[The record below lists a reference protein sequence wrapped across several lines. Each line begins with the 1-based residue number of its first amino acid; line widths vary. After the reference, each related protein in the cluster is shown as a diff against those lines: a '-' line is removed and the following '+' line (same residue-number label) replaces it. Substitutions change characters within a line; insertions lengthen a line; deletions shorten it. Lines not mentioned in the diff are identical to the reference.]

1 MAAVIGSTVGGSD
14 SVEHK
19 VHPAFE
25 QLRSHRIETLN
36 ITVEEY
42 RHRKT
47 GARHLH
53 LAADN
58 DENVFFVALRTFPM
72 DSTGVAHI
80 LEHTALCGSER
91 FPVRDPFF
99 MMIHRSLNTFMNA
112 FTSSDWTAY
121 PFASMNRKDF
131 DNLLTV
137 YLDSVFFSTLD
148 PLDFAQE
155 GHRLEFD
162 TPTDPATDLV
172 YRGVVYNE
180 MKGAM
185 SSPTSQLWQ
194 NLSSHLFPTT
204 TYHYNSGGEP
214 DQIVDLSYQ
223 DMLSFYRHHYHPSN
237 ATFAT
242 YGNIPAHEHHARFEE
257 LALKRFDRLEIEL
270 PVHDEK
276 RLFSPV
282 RVEQGYAISEQEDTA
297 GKTHIVMGWL
307 LGHSFDLQ
315 ENLEAQL
322 LASVLLENSA
332 SPLMRALETTDIGHA
347 PSPMCGI
354 EDSNREMTFV
364 CGIEGSEPG
373 QQGALETLIEETLA
387 RVVSE
392 GVSEER
398 LEAILHQLEL
408 QQREIA
414 GDQFPYGLQ
423 LIMSAISPMIHGGDP
438 VELLDLEPVLEKM
451 REKIRD
457 PGYVPDLIRRKILE
471 NPHRV
476 TLTLRPDDKLE
487 PRRQQAIREAL
498 ARRKAALTEQETQE
512 IIDRARALEDR
523 QARKD
528 DDSMLP
534 KVDLSDVPL
543 QLPEPECRYD
553 GDSSTSLYARG
564 TNGLVYEQIIVPV
577 PDLSQDDLV
586 LLPYYTTLITEVG
599 CGDLDYLG
607 MQDRISAESGGISVS
622 FSAKG
627 GIDDAQNLSGYLVF
641 SGKALARNRA
651 ELTRLLADVFNSA
664 RFDEQERIRE
674 LVAQVRT
681 RRDQAVTGSGHSLA
695 MGAASQ
701 GISPG
706 AWLAFRLGGLE
717 AIRGARVLDK
727 SLDDPED
734 LATFC
739 DSLARLHGRIRQQ
752 SRQFLLVAEDE
763 QLEPMLD
770 DVKELWSGQPAATGE
785 QWRLSHRPYQVH
797 QAWLTS
803 TQVNFC
809 SRAFP
814 TVAVDHP
821 DAAPL
826 SVLGGFL
833 RNGYLHRAIRE
844 KGGAYGGG
852 AGQDSV
858 NGTFRFF
865 SYRDPRLSE
874 TLDDF
879 DQSLRW
885 LEEENHEAQDLE
897 ESILGV
903 IGQLDRPRS
912 PAGAARHAF
921 HNRLFG
927 RTPEQRSRFR
937 ERVLAVTIADMQR
950 VARTWLA
957 PENASTA
964 VVTSHDNRELA
975 QKLGLELREL

>member
-1 MAAVIGSTVGGSD
+1 MAAVTSAVTNSIES
-14 SVEHK
+14 K

-25 QLRSHRIETLN
+25 QLRSHRIDTLN
-36 ITVEEY
+36 VTVEEY

-72 DSTGVAHI
+72 DSTGVAHV

-99 MMIHRSLNTFMNA
+99 MMIRRSLNTFMNA

-137 YLDSVFFSTLD
+137 YLDSVFFSSLD

-162 TPTDPATDLV
+162 TPNDSSTDLV

-194 NLSSHLFPTT
+194 SLSSHLFPTT

-214 DQIVDLSYQ
+214 DQIVDLSYE
-223 DMLSFYRHHYHPSN
+223 DLLSFYRHHYHPSN

-242 YGNIPAHEHHARFEE
+242 YGNIPAQEHHERFEE
-257 LALKRFDRLEIEL
+257 LALKRFDHLDIDL
-270 PVHDEK
+270 PVNDEK

-282 RVEQGYAISEQEDTA
+282 RVEQGYAISEQEETA
-297 GKTHIVMGWL
+297 NKTHIVMGWL

-315 ENLEAQL
+315 ENLEGQL
-322 LASVLLENSA
+322 LASVLLDNSA

-364 CGIEGSEPG
+364 CGIEGTEPE
-373 QQGALETLIEETLA
+373 QQGALETLVEETLA

-392 GVSEER
+392 GVTQER

-408 QQREIA
+408 HQREIS

-423 LIMSAISPMIHGGDP
+423 LIMSAISPMVHGGDP
-438 VELLDLEPVLEKM
+438 VELLDLEPVLATM

-457 PGYVPDLIRRKILE
+457 PDYVPDLIRRKLLE

-476 TLTLRPDDKLE
+476 TLTLRPDQKLDA
-487 PRRQQAIREAL
+487 RRQEAIREAL
-498 ARRKAALTEQETQE
+498 ARRKAALTENEVQE
-512 IIDRARALEDR
+512 IIERAQALEDR
-523 QARKD
+523 QTRKD
-528 DDSMLP
+528 DDSILP

-553 GDSSTSLYARG
+553 GDASASLYARG
-564 TNGLVYEQIIVPV
+564 TNGLVYEQIVLPV
-577 PDLSQDDLV
+577 PNLSRDELA
-586 LLPYYTTLITEVG
+586 LLPYYTTLISEVG
-599 CGDLDYLG
+599 CGELDYLQ
-607 MQDRISAESGGISVS
+607 MQDRISAESGGIGVS

-627 GIDDAQNLSGYLVF
+627 QVDNVHNLSGHMIF
-641 SGKALARNRA
+641 SGKALARNRSG
-651 ELTRLLADVFNSA
+651 LTRLLGDLFNGA
-664 RFDEQERIRE
+664 RFDEQGRIRE
-674 LVAQVRT
+674 LVAQIRA
-681 RRDQAVTGSGHSLA
+681 RREQAVTGSGHALA

-701 GISPG
+701 GISAG
-706 AWLAFRLGGLE
+706 AWLSFRLGGLE
-717 AIRGARVLDK
+717 AIRGSKTLDK
-727 SLDDPED
+727 SLDDPAE
-734 LATFC
+734 LAAFC
-739 DSLARLHGRIRQQ
+739 DRLAKLHERIQQ
-752 SRQFLLVAEDE
+752 QHRQFLLIAEDE
-763 QLEPMLD
+763 QLQPMLEE
-770 DVKELWSGQPAATGE
+770 VKELWGNSSIETGE
-785 QWRLSHRPYQVH
+785 AWNLTQSSSQVR

-809 SRAFP
+809 AKAFP

-821 DAAPL
+821 DAAAL
-826 SVLGGFL
+826 TVLGGFL

-879 DQSLRW
+879 DQSLTW
-885 LEEENHEAQDLE
+885 LEEEDHDAQELE

-921 HNRLFG
+921 HNQLFG
-927 RTPEQRSRFR
+927 RSPEQRSRFR
-937 ERVLAVTIADMQR
+937 ERVLAVTIDDMKR
-950 VARTWLA
+950 VARTWLVQDQ
-957 PENASTA
+957 ASTA
-964 VVTSHDNRELA
+964 VITSHDNRKLA
-975 QKLGLELREL
+975 ESLGLELQEL

>member
-1 MAAVIGSTVGGSD
+1 MAAVIDNAT
-14 SVEHK
+14 
-19 VHPAFE
+19 HPAFE
-25 QLRSHRIETLN
+25 KLRSHRISTLN
-36 ITVEEY
+36 LDVEEY
-42 RHRKT
+42 RHKKT

-72 DSTGVAHI
+72 DSTGVAHV

-99 MMIHRSLNTFMNA
+99 MMIRRSLNTFMNA

-137 YLDSVFFSTLD
+137 YLDSVFFSSLD

-162 TPTDPATDLV
+162 TPDDPKTDLV

-214 DQIVDLSYQ
+214 DHIVDLSY
-223 DMLSFYRHHYHPSN
+223 DDLVKFYRHHYHPSN
-237 ATFAT
+237 AIFAT
-242 YGNIPAHEHHARFEE
+242 YGDIPAHEHHERFEE
-257 LALKRFDRLEIEL
+257 LALKQFDRLDVEL
-270 PVHDEK
+270 PVRDEK
-276 RLFSPV
+276 RMFAPV
-282 RVEQGYAISEQEDTA
+282 RVEQGYAVNEGEGTEN
-297 GKTHIVMGWL
+297 KTHIVMGWL

-315 ENLEAQL
+315 ENLEGQL
-322 LASVLLENSA
+322 LSAVLLENSA
-332 SPLMRALETTDIGHA
+332 SPLMRALETTDLGHA
-347 PSPMCGI
+347 PSPMCGL

-364 CGIEGSEPG
+364 CGIEGTEPEK
-373 QQGALETLIEETLA
+373 QKELETLIESTLLKVA
-387 RVVSE
+387 EE

-408 QQREIA
+408 HQREIA

-423 LIMSAISPMIHGGDP
+423 LIMSAISPMVHGGDP
-438 VELLDLEPVLEKM
+438 VELLDLEPVLATL
-451 REKIRD
+451 REKIQD
-457 PGYVPDLIRRKILE
+457 PEYVPGLIRRKLLE

-476 TLTLRPDDKLE
+476 TLTLRPDEQLE
-487 PRRQQAIREAL
+487 GHRQQAIRDAL
-498 ARRKAALTEQETQE
+498 ASRKAELTESEVQE
-512 IIDRARALEDR
+512 IVDRAKALEER
-523 QARKD
+523 QMRKD
-528 DDSMLP
+528 DDSILP

-543 QLPEPECRYD
+543 QMPEPESRYD
-553 GDSSTSLYARG
+553 GDISATVFARG
-564 TNGLVYEQIIVPV
+564 TNGLVYEQVVVPV
-577 PDLSQDDLV
+577 PELTEEELFLV
-586 LLPYYTTLITEVG
+586 PYYTTLISEVG
-599 CGDLDYLG
+599 CGDLNYLQ
-607 MQDRISAESGGISVS
+607 MQDRISAESGGIGAA

-627 GIDDAQNLSGYLVF
+627 KIDDVQALSGYIVF
-641 SGKALARNRA
+641 NGKALARNRR
-651 ELTRLLADVFNSA
+651 ELTRLLRDMYTSA
-664 RFDEQERIRE
+664 RFDEKERIRE
-674 LVAQVRT
+674 LIAQIRT
-681 RRDQAVTGSGHSLA
+681 RREQAVTGSGHALA

-701 GISPG
+701 GMSPG
-706 AWLAFRLGGLE
+706 SWLSFRLGGL
-717 AIRGARVLDK
+717 AGIRGTKQLDQALK
-727 SLDDPED
+727 DPKELDA
-734 LATFC
+734 LC
-739 DSLARLHGRIRQQ
+739 
-752 SRQFLLVAEDE
+752 E
-763 QLEPMLD
+763 QLAALHEKIRKQGREFLVIGEEDQLPAMVDDLKSCWKDEAGTATSQWAMEP
-770 DVKELWSGQPAATGE
+770 VSYTTRE
-785 QWRLSHRPYQVH
+785 
-797 QAWLTS
+797 AWLTS

-809 SRAFP
+809 AKAYS
-814 TVAVDHP
+814 TVPVDHP
-821 DAAPL
+821 DAAAL
-826 SVLGGFL
+826 TVLGGFL

-865 SYRDPRLSE
+865 SYRDPRLAE

-879 DQSLRW
+879 DKALAW
-885 LEEENHEAQDLE
+885 LHETDHEYQELE

-921 HNRLFG
+921 HNKLFG
-927 RTPEQRSRFR
+927 RSPEQRARFR
-937 ERVLAVTIADMQR
+937 ERVLAVTLDDLKR
-950 VARTWLA
+950 VAKTWLV
-957 PENASTA
+957 PEKASTA
-964 VVTSHDNRELA
+964 VVTSPENRELVE
-975 QKLGLELREL
+975 QLGLAIEEM

>member
-1 MAAVIGSTVGGSD
+1 MAAVIDNAT
-14 SVEHK
+14 
-19 VHPAFE
+19 HPAFE
-25 QLRSHRIETLN
+25 KLRSHRIDTLN
-36 ITVEEY
+36 LEVEEY
-42 RHRKT
+42 RHKKT

-91 FPVRDPFF
+91 YPVRDPFF
-99 MMIHRSLNTFMNA
+99 MMIRRSLNTFMNA

-131 DNLLTV
+131 DNLLSV
-137 YLDSVFFSTLD
+137 YLDCVFFSKLD

-162 TPTDPATDLV
+162 KPEDPSTDLV

-214 DQIVDLSYQ
+214 DHIVDLSYDDLQ
-223 DMLSFYRHHYHPSN
+223 QFYRHHYHPSN
-237 ATFAT
+237 AIFAT
-242 YGNIPAHEHHARFEE
+242 YGDIPAHEHHEKFEQ
-257 LALKRFDRLEIEL
+257 LALKRFDRLDIDL
-270 PVHDEK
+270 PVRDEK
-276 RLFSPV
+276 RMFAPV
-282 RVEQGYAISEQEDTA
+282 RVEQGYAVNEGEGTDN
-297 GKTHIVMGWL
+297 KTHIVVGWL

-315 ENLEAQL
+315 ENLEGQL
-322 LASVLLENSA
+322 LSAVLLENSA
-332 SPLMRALETTDIGHA
+332 SPLMRALETTDLGHS
-347 PSPMCGI
+347 PSPMCGL

-364 CGIEGSEPG
+364 CGIEGSEPDKHKDLE
-373 QQGALETLIEETLA
+373 ALLESTLLK
-387 RVVSE
+387 VVEE
-392 GVSEER
+392 GVSQER

-408 QQREIA
+408 HQREIA

-423 LIMSAISPMIHGGDP
+423 LIMSAIAPMVHGGDP
-438 VELLDLEPVLEKM
+438 VELLDLEPVLATL

-457 PGYVPDLIRRKILE
+457 PKYVPDLIRRKLLE

-476 TLTLRPDDKLE
+476 TLTLRPDEKLE
-487 PRRQQAIREAL
+487 SRRQEAIREAL
-498 ARRKAALTEQETQE
+498 ARRKAELTEEE
-512 IIDRARALEDR
+512 VRMIVDRAKALEER
-523 QARKD
+523 QMQKD
-528 DDSMLP
+528 DDSILP

-543 QLPEPECRYD
+543 QMPEPEGRYD
-553 GDSSTSLYARG
+553 GDISATVYARG
-564 TNGLVYEQIIVPV
+564 TNGLIYEQIVVPV
-577 PDLSQDDLV
+577 PALTEEELLLV
-586 LLPYYTTLITEVG
+586 PYYTTLISEVG
-599 CGDLDYLG
+599 CGELDYLQ
-607 MQDRISAESGGISVS
+607 MQDRISAESGGIGAA

-627 GIDDAQNLSGYLVF
+627 RIDDVQALSGYIIF
-641 SGKALARNRA
+641 NGKALARNRS
-651 ELTRLLADVFNSA
+651 ELTRLLRDVYTNA
-664 RFDEQERIRE
+664 RFDEKERIRE
-674 LVAQVRT
+674 IIAQIRA
-681 RRDQAVTGSGHSLA
+681 RREQAVTGSGHALA

-701 GISPG
+701 GMSPG
-706 AWLAFRLGGLE
+706 AWLSFRLGGL
-717 AIRGARVLDK
+717 AGIRGTKQLDQALK
-727 SLDDPED
+727 DPEE
-734 LATFC
+734 LTALC
-739 DSLARLHGRIRQQ
+739 DKLSALHEKIGNQGRE
-752 SRQFLLVAEDE
+752 FLVIGEEE
-763 QLEPMLD
+763 QLPAMVDDLKSCWRGASEAGVSGWEMEP
-770 DVKELWSGQPAATGE
+770 VNYTTRE
-785 QWRLSHRPYQVH
+785 
-797 QAWLTS
+797 AWLTS

-809 SRAFP
+809 SKAYS

-821 DAAPL
+821 DAAAL
-826 SVLGGFL
+826 TVLGGFL

-865 SYRDPRLSE
+865 SYRDPRLEE

-879 DQSLRW
+879 DAALAW
-885 LEEENHEAQDLE
+885 LQDNDHDYQELE

-921 HNRLFG
+921 HNKLFG
-927 RTPEQRSRFR
+927 RTPEQRARFR
-937 ERVLAVTIADMQR
+937 ERVLSVTLDDLKR
-950 VARTWLA
+950 VARTWLV
-957 PENASTA
+957 PEKASTA
-964 VVTSHDNRELA
+964 VVTSPENRDRAE
-975 QKLGLELREL
+975 KLGLNIQEL

>member
-1 MAAVIGSTVGGSD
+1 MAAVTSAVTNSIES
-14 SVEHK
+14 K

-25 QLRSHRIETLN
+25 QLRSHRIDTLN
-36 ITVEEY
+36 VTVEEY

-72 DSTGVAHI
+72 DSTGVAHV

-99 MMIHRSLNTFMNA
+99 MMIRRSLNTFMNA

-137 YLDSVFFSTLD
+137 YLDSVFFSSLD

-162 TPTDPATDLV
+162 TPNDSSTDLV

-194 NLSSHLFPTT
+194 SLSSHLFPTT

-214 DQIVDLSYQ
+214 DQIVDLSYE
-223 DMLSFYRHHYHPSN
+223 DLLSFYRHHYHPSN

-242 YGNIPAHEHHARFEE
+242 YGNIPAHEHHERFEE
-257 LALKRFDRLEIEL
+257 LALKRFDHLDIDL
-270 PVHDEK
+270 PVNDEK

-282 RVEQGYAISEQEDTA
+282 RVEQGYAISDQEETA
-297 GKTHIVMGWL
+297 NKTHIVMGWL

-315 ENLEAQL
+315 ENLEGQL
-322 LASVLLENSA
+322 LASVLLDNSA

-364 CGIEGSEPG
+364 CGIEGTEPE
-373 QQGALETLIEETLA
+373 QQGALETLVEETLA

-392 GVSEER
+392 GVTQER

-408 QQREIA
+408 HQREIS

-423 LIMSAISPMIHGGDP
+423 LIMSAISPMVHGGDP
-438 VELLDLEPVLEKM
+438 VELLDLEPVLATM

-457 PGYVPDLIRRKILE
+457 PDYVSDLIRRKLLE

-476 TLTLRPDDKLE
+476 TLTLRPDQKLDA
-487 PRRQQAIREAL
+487 RRQEAIREAL
-498 ARRKAALTEQETQE
+498 ARRKAALTENEVQE
-512 IIDRARALEDR
+512 IIERAQALEDR
-523 QARKD
+523 QTRKD
-528 DDSMLP
+528 DDSILP

-553 GDSSTSLYARG
+553 GDASASLYARG
-564 TNGLVYEQIIVPV
+564 TNGLVYEQIVLPV
-577 PDLSQDDLV
+577 PNLSSDELA
-586 LLPYYTTLITEVG
+586 LLPYYTTLISEVG
-599 CGDLDYLG
+599 CGELDYLQ
-607 MQDRISAESGGISVS
+607 MQDRISAESGGIGVS

-627 GIDDAQNLSGYLVF
+627 QVDNVHNLSGHMIF
-641 SGKALARNRA
+641 SGKALARNRSA
-651 ELTRLLADVFNSA
+651 LTRLLGDLFHGA
-664 RFDEQERIRE
+664 RFDEQGRIRE
-674 LVAQVRT
+674 LVAQIRA
-681 RRDQAVTGSGHSLA
+681 RREQAVTGSGHALA

-701 GISPG
+701 GISAG
-706 AWLAFRLGGLE
+706 AWLSFRLGGLE
-717 AIRGARVLDK
+717 AIRGSKTLDK
-727 SLDDPED
+727 SLDDPAE
-734 LATFC
+734 LAAFC
-739 DSLARLHGRIRQQ
+739 DRLAKLHERIQQ
-752 SRQFLLVAEDE
+752 QHRQFLLIAEDE
-763 QLEPMLD
+763 QLQPMLEE
-770 DVKELWSGQPAATGE
+770 VKELWGNSSIETGE
-785 QWRLSHRPYQVH
+785 AWNLTQSSSQVR

-809 SRAFP
+809 AKAFP

-821 DAAPL
+821 DAAAL
-826 SVLGGFL
+826 TVLGGFL

-858 NGTFRFF
+858 NGSFRFF

-879 DQSLRW
+879 DQSLTW
-885 LEEENHEAQDLE
+885 LEEEDHDAQELE

-921 HNRLFG
+921 HNQLFG
-927 RTPEQRSRFR
+927 RSPEQRSRFR
-937 ERVLAVTIADMQR
+937 ERVLAVTIDDMKR
-950 VARTWLA
+950 VARTWLVQDQ
-957 PENASTA
+957 ASTA
-964 VVTSHDNRELA
+964 VITSHDNRKLA
-975 QKLGLELREL
+975 ESLGLELQEL

>member
-1 MAAVIGSTVGGSD
+1 MAAVIDNAT
-14 SVEHK
+14 
-19 VHPAFE
+19 HPAFE
-25 QLRSHRIETLN
+25 KLRSHRIDTLN
-36 ITVEEY
+36 LEVEEY
-42 RHRKT
+42 RHKKT

-99 MMIHRSLNTFMNA
+99 MMIRRSLNTFMNA

-131 DNLLTV
+131 DNLLSV
-137 YLDSVFFSTLD
+137 YLDCVFFSKLD

-162 TPTDPATDLV
+162 KPADPSTDLV

-214 DQIVDLSYQ
+214 DHIVDLSYDDLLQ
-223 DMLSFYRHHYHPSN
+223 FYRHHYHPSN
-237 ATFAT
+237 AIFAT
-242 YGNIPAHEHHARFEE
+242 YGDIPAHEHHEKFEE
-257 LALKRFDRLEIEL
+257 LALKRFDRLDIDL
-270 PVHDEK
+270 PVRDEK
-276 RLFSPV
+276 RMFAPV
-282 RVEQGYAISEQEDTA
+282 RVEQGYAVNEGEGTDN
-297 GKTHIVMGWL
+297 KTHIVVGWL

-315 ENLEAQL
+315 GNLEGQL
-322 LASVLLENSA
+322 LSAVLLENSA
-332 SPLMRALETTDIGHA
+332 SPLMRALETTDLGHA
-347 PSPMCGI
+347 PSPMCGL

-364 CGIEGSEPG
+364 CGIEGSEPDKHKDLE
-373 QQGALETLIEETLA
+373 ALLESTLLK
-387 RVVSE
+387 VVEE

-408 QQREIA
+408 HQREIA

-423 LIMSAISPMIHGGDP
+423 LIMSAIAPMVHGGDP
-438 VELLDLEPVLEKM
+438 VELLDLEPVLATL

-457 PGYVPDLIRRKILE
+457 PQYVPDLIRRKLLE

-476 TLTLRPDDKLE
+476 TLTLRPDEKLE
-487 PRRQQAIREAL
+487 SRRQEAIREAL
-498 ARRKAALTEQETQE
+498 ARRKAELTDDDVKM
-512 IIDRARALEDR
+512 IVDRAKALEER
-523 QARKD
+523 QMQKD
-528 DDSMLP
+528 DDSILP

-543 QLPEPECRYD
+543 QMPEPEGRYD
-553 GDSSTSLYARG
+553 GDISATVYARG
-564 TNGLVYEQIIVPV
+564 TNGLVYEQIVVPV
-577 PDLSQDDLV
+577 PALTEEELLLV
-586 LLPYYTTLITEVG
+586 PYYTTLISEVG
-599 CGDLDYLG
+599 CGDLDYLQ
-607 MQDRISAESGGISVS
+607 MQDRISAESGGIGAA

-627 GIDDAQNLSGYLVF
+627 RIDDVQELSGYIIF
-641 SGKALARNRA
+641 NGKALARNRS
-651 ELTRLLADVFNSA
+651 ELTRLLRDVYTSA
-664 RFDEQERIRE
+664 RFDEKERIRE
-674 LVAQVRT
+674 IIAQIRA
-681 RRDQAVTGSGHSLA
+681 RREQAVTGSGHALA
-695 MGAASQ
+695 MGAAAQ
-701 GISPG
+701 GMSPG
-706 AWLAFRLGGLE
+706 AWLSFRLGGL
-717 AIRGARVLDK
+717 AGIRGTKQLDQALK
-727 SLDDPED
+727 DPEELTALCDKLSALHKKIGNQGREFLVIGEEDQLPAMVDD
-734 LATFC
+734 LKSCWRDA
-739 DSLARLHGRIRQQ
+739 SEAGV
-752 SRQFLLVAEDE
+752 SGWKM
-763 QLEPMLD
+763 EP
-770 DVKELWSGQPAATGE
+770 VNYTTRE
-785 QWRLSHRPYQVH
+785 
-797 QAWLTS
+797 AWLTS

-809 SRAFP
+809 SRAYS

-821 DAAPL
+821 DAAAL
-826 SVLGGFL
+826 TVLGGFL

-865 SYRDPRLSE
+865 SYRDPRLEE

-879 DQSLRW
+879 DAALAW
-885 LEEENHEAQDLE
+885 LQDNDHDYQELE

-921 HNRLFG
+921 HNKLFG
-927 RTPEQRSRFR
+927 RTPEQRARFR
-937 ERVLAVTIADMQR
+937 ERVLSVTLDDLKR
-950 VARTWLA
+950 VARTWLV
-957 PENASTA
+957 PEKASTA
-964 VVTSHDNRELA
+964 VVTSPENRARAE
-975 QKLGLELREL
+975 KLGLAIQEL

>member
-1 MAAVIGSTVGGSD
+1 MAAVMGSI
-14 SVEHK
+14 ENK

-25 QLRSHRIETLN
+25 QLRSHRIDTLN
-36 ITVEEY
+36 VTVEEY
-42 RHRKT
+42 RHKKT

-99 MMIHRSLNTFMNA
+99 MMIRRSLNTFMNA

-137 YLDSVFFSTLD
+137 YLDSVFFSSLD

-162 TPTDPATDLV
+162 TPEDPSTDLV

-214 DQIVDLSYQ
+214 DEIVDLSYE
-223 DMLSFYRHHYHPSN
+223 DLLSFYRHHYHPSN

-242 YGNIPAHEHHARFEE
+242 YGNIPAHEHHERFEE
-257 LALKRFDRLEIEL
+257 LALKRFDRLDIDL

-282 RVEQGYAISEQEDTA
+282 RVEQGYAISEQEETA
-297 GKTHIVMGWL
+297 NKTHIVVGWL

-315 ENLEAQL
+315 ENLEGQL

-364 CGIEGSEPG
+364 CGIEGTEPE
-373 QQGALETLIEETLA
+373 QQGALEALIEETLA
-387 RVVSE
+387 SVVKD
-392 GVSEER
+392 GVSEDR

-408 QQREIA
+408 HQREIA

-423 LIMSAISPMIHGGDP
+423 LIMSAISPMVHGGDP
-438 VELLDLEPVLEKM
+438 VELLDLEPVLNSM
-451 REKIRD
+451 REKIRNPD
-457 PGYVPDLIRRKILE
+457 YVPDLIRRKLLGS
-471 NPHRV
+471 PHRV
-476 TLTLRPDDKLE
+476 TLTLRPDQKLDA
-487 PRRQQAIREAL
+487 RRQDAIREAL
-498 ARRKAALTEQETQE
+498 AKRKAALTEQEVQE
-512 IIDRARALEDR
+512 IIERARALESR
-523 QARKD
+523 QTRKD
-528 DDSMLP
+528 DDSILP
-534 KVDLSDVPL
+534 KVDLTDVPL
-543 QLPEPECRYD
+543 QLPEPEGRYD
-553 GDSSTSLYARG
+553 GDAGAWLYARG
-564 TNGLVYEQIIVPV
+564 TNGLVYEQIVVPV
-577 PDLSQDDLV
+577 PNLSEDELA
-586 LLPYYTTLITEVG
+586 LLPYYTTLISEVG
-599 CGDLDYLG
+599 CGDLDYLQ
-607 MQDRISAESGGISVS
+607 MQDRISAESGGVGVS

-627 GIDDAQNLSGYLVF
+627 RIDNVHNLSGYMTF
-641 SGKALARNRA
+641 NGKALARNRGL
-651 ELTRLLADVFNSA
+651 LTRLLGDVFSGA
-664 RFDEQERIRE
+664 RFDEHGRIRE
-674 LVAQVRT
+674 LVAQIRA
-681 RRDQAVTGSGHSLA
+681 RREQAVTGSGHGLA

-706 AWLAFRLGGLE
+706 AWLSFRLGGLE
-717 AIRGARVLDK
+717 AIRGSKSLDK
-727 SLDDPED
+727 SLDDPAD
-734 LATFC
+734 LAAFC
-739 DSLARLHGRIRQQ
+739 DRLVSLHRRIQQ
-752 SRQFLLVAEDE
+752 QPRQFLLVGEDE
-763 QLEPMLD
+763 QLQPMLD
-770 DVKELWSGQPAATGE
+770 EVKGLWGDTAAQKGDDWELAKS
-785 QWRLSHRPYQVH
+785 PYQVR

-809 SRAFP
+809 ARAFP

-821 DAAPL
+821 DAAAL
-826 SVLGGFL
+826 TVLGGFL
-833 RNGYLHRAIRE
+833 RNGFLHRAIRE

-879 DQSLRW
+879 DESLRW
-885 LEEENHEAQDLE
+885 LKEQDHDAQDLE

-921 HNRLFG
+921 NNRLFG

-937 ERVLAVTIADMQR
+937 ERVLAVTIDDMKR
-950 VARTWLA
+950 VAETWLKA
-957 PENASTA
+957 DSASTA
-964 VVTSHDNRELA
+964 VITSHENRKLVEN
-975 QKLGLELREL
+975 LGLDVQEL

>member
-1 MAAVIGSTVGGSD
+1 MAAVIENT
-14 SVEHK
+14 

-25 QLRSHRIETLN
+25 QLRSHRISTLN
-36 ITVEEY
+36 VTVEEY

-137 YLDSVFFSTLD
+137 YLDSVFFSSLD

-162 TPTDPATDLV
+162 TPDDPSTDLV

-185 SSPTSQLWQ
+185 SAPTSQLWQ
-194 NLSSHLFPTT
+194 HLSSHLFPTT

-214 DQIVDLSYQ
+214 DHIVDLSY
-223 DMLSFYRHHYHPSN
+223 DDLLGFYRHHYHPSN
-237 ATFAT
+237 AIFAT
-242 YGNIPAHEHHARFEE
+242 YGDIPAHEHHERFEE
-257 LALKRFDRLEIEL
+257 LALKRFDRLDVEL
-270 PVHDEK
+270 PVRDEK
-276 RLFSPV
+276 RMFSPV
-282 RVEQGYAISEQEDTA
+282 RVDQSYAVSEGEET
-297 GKTHIVMGWL
+297 GHKTHIVVGWL

-315 ENLEAQL
+315 ENLEGQL

-332 SPLMRALETTDIGHA
+332 SPLMRALETTDLGHS
-347 PSPMCGI
+347 PSPMCGL

-364 CGIEGSEPG
+364 CGIEGSEPDK
-373 QQGALETLIEETLA
+373 QGDLEQLIEQTLA
-387 RVVSE
+387 KVVEE
-392 GVSEER
+392 GVSQDR

-408 QQREIA
+408 HQREIA
-414 GDQFPYGLQ
+414 GDSFPYGLQ
-423 LIMSAISPMIHGGDP
+423 LIMTAISPMVHGGDP
-438 VELLDLEPVLEKM
+438 VELLDLEPVLADM
-451 REKIRD
+451 REKIQD
-457 PGYVPDLIRRKILE
+457 PQYVPGLIRSKLLE

-487 PRRQQAIREAL
+487 SRRQAAIRDAL
-498 ARRKAALTEQETQE
+498 ARRKASLTDEEVRQ
-512 IIDRARALEDR
+512 IIDRAQALEER
-523 QARKD
+523 QTRKD
-528 DDSMLP
+528 DDSILP

-543 QLPEPECRYD
+543 QLPEPEARFA
-553 GDSSTSLYARG
+553 GDMAATIYARG
-564 TNGLVYEQIIVPV
+564 TNGLVYEQVIVPV
-577 PDLSQDDLV
+577 PNLSRDELF
-586 LLPYYTTLITEVG
+586 LLPFYTTLIPEVG
-599 CGDLDYLG
+599 CGELNYLQ
-607 MQDRISAESGGISVS
+607 MQDRISAESGGISAS

-627 GIDDAQNLSGYLVF
+627 RIDDVQDLSGYIVF
-641 SGKALARNRA
+641 NGKALARNR
-651 ELTRLLADVFNSA
+651 ESLTRLLKDVFDGA
-664 RFDEQERIRE
+664 RFDEKERVRE
-674 LVAQVRT
+674 LVAQIRA
-681 RRDQAVTGSGHSLA
+681 RREQGVTGSGHALA
-695 MGAASQ
+695 MGAAAQ

-706 AWLAFRLGGLE
+706 AWLSFRLGGLE
-717 AIRGARVLDK
+717 AIRGVKALDR
-727 SLDDPED
+727 SLDNPAELDTLCER
-734 LATFC
+734 LA
-739 DSLARLHGRIRQQ
+739 ALHERIRQPA
-752 SRQFLLVAEDE
+752 REFLLIGEEE
-763 QLEPMLD
+763 QLDPMLT
-770 DVKELWSGQPAATGE
+770 ELKSVWGNTSAEAGE
-785 QWRLSHRPYQVH
+785 AWKVEPVSYQTRE
-797 QAWLTS
+797 AWLTS

-809 SRAFP
+809 AKAYS

-826 SVLGGFL
+826 TVLGGFL

-865 SYRDPRLSE
+865 SYRDPRLAE
-874 TLDDF
+874 TLGDF
-879 DQSLRW
+879 DRALEW
-885 LEEENHEAQDLE
+885 LQEEEHDPQELE

-927 RTPEQRSRFR
+927 RSPEQRARFR
-937 ERVLAVTIADMQR
+937 ERVLAVTLEDMKR
-950 VARTWLA
+950 VAREWLK
-957 PENASTA
+957 PENASVA
-964 VVTSHDNRELA
+964 VVTSLENREA
-975 QKLGLELREL
+975 VEALGLDIQEL